1 VNPAG
6 ETELRVL
13 VVDDEQPARDEL
25 VFQLERLGEVGEVLG
40 AAEATECLRLLESAD
55 VDAVF
60 LDVRMPGL
68 DGLELARIVRL
79 LARPPMLVFVT
90 AFDSYAVEAFGLAA
104 VDYLLKPVRAE
115 RLRATVKRLLETRRG
130 HEAGA
135 AGATGQPED
144 DDAIG
149 DRLPVLAR
157 GRIVLV
163 NVGDIRVAM
172 VAGERVMVHTH
183 EGRFQ
188 SRHTLAELEHRLH
201 GRGFLRVHR
210 AYLVNLRHVLTI
222 ETFFNGTY
230 LLKLRN
236 VPDLTV
242 PVSRRHAADLRAAV
256 HL

>member
-1 VNPAG
+1 MTAG
-6 ETELRVL
+6 AEAGLRVL
-13 VVDDEQPARDEL
+13 VVDDERPARDEL
-25 VFQLERLGEVGEVLG
+25 AFQLGNLDDVAEVLQ
-40 AAEATECLRLLESAD
+40 AAEGTECLRLLKSAD

-68 DGLELARIVRL
+68 DGLEVGRIVRL

-104 VDYLLKPVRAE
+104 VDYLLKPVRRE
-115 RLRATVKRLLETRRG
+115 RLRATVKRLVETRRG
-130 HEAGA
+130 LEGAGGA
-135 AGATGQPED
+135 AGPPDDED
-144 DDAIG
+144 AMG
-149 DRLPVLAR
+149 DRLPVLAG

-163 NVGDIRVAM
+163 NVADIRVAL
-172 VAGERVMVHTH
+172 VAGERVIVHTH

-188 SRHTLAELEHRLH
+188 ARHTLAELEHRLH

-236 VPDLTV
+236 VPGLTV
-242 PVSRRHAADLRAAV
+242 PVSRRHASDLRAAV

>member
-1 VNPAG
+1 MTTAG
-6 ETELRVL
+6 ETGLRVL
-13 VVDDEQPARDEL
+13 VVDDERPARDEL
-25 VFQLERLGEVGEVLG
+25 VFQLGRLDDVGEVLG
-40 AAEATECLRLLESAD
+40 AAGATDCLRLLESAD

-68 DGLELARIVRL
+68 DGLELGRIVRL

-104 VDYLLKPVRAE
+104 VDYLLKPVRTE

-130 HEAGA
+130 HEGAAGA
-135 AGATGQPED
+135 AGHPED
-144 DDAIG
+144 EDAMG
-149 DRLPVLAR
+149 DRLPVLAG

-163 NVGDIRVAM
+163 NVDDIRVAL
-172 VAGERVMVHTH
+172 VAGERVVVHTH

-188 SRHTLAELEHRLH
+188 ARHTLAELEHRLH

-210 AYLVNLRHVLTI
+210 SYLVNLRHVLTI

-236 VPDLTV
+236 VPGLTV
-242 PVSRRHAADLRAAV
+242 PVSRRHASDLRAAV